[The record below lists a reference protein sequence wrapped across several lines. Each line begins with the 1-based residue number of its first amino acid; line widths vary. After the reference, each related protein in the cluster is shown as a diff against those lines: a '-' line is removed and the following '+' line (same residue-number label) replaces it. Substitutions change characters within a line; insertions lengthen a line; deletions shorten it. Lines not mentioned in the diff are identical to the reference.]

1 MYFPRLCR
9 IRIACSCALALVSF
23 LVAGCSSSGNG
34 GGSGLT
40 GNSSVTIV
48 ASSTA
53 NDHLTRFNGTLNTLT
68 LTSESGSTVSVL
80 SKPIAAEFMHLNGT
94 AEPLVTASI
103 PKGVYT
109 AAKATF
115 GPTTFTCQ
123 TLSTS
128 GGLYSSEFGN
138 TAVPDED
145 VTITLASPLTI
156 TESGTELSLDL
167 LVAKSASYPAN
178 CYSNTAGQAAFTLTP
193 TLTLSPITSTSAS
206 SFTHLHGL
214 VASVASNGK
223 SMTVKSADGND
234 YSAGTQ
240 TSSIYNSTIPTW
252 TVDLSSA
259 TSYSGVT
266 GAAQLTAGMAVELD
280 ATLQADGALQA
291 SNLAVYDTDAL
302 NTSLWVGPI
311 VFVGASEPAL
321 YLEAQEQTGALLIGG
336 DAPVAYADAS
346 FAVGA
351 DASTLS
357 GLPFS
362 PSFTSSNMVAGQYVA
377 AVFHES
383 SPGSTAL
390 STAPSSLTL
399 VPQTVNGTVT
409 GITTSGSYT
418 VYTLAL
424 ADYNLFPT
432 LAVQDGQNTKLS
444 TPTFM
449 QVYVS
454 SKTVQKTS
462 ASITLSSLVRVNG
475 LVFNDNGALRMVC
488 EQINDGVSE

>member
-178 CYSNTAGQAAFTLTP
+178 CYSNTAGQAAFRLTP

-240 TSSIYNSTIPTW
+240 TSSIYNSTIP
-252 TVDLSSA
+252 
-259 TSYSGVT
+259 
-266 GAAQLTAGMAVELD
+266 
-280 ATLQADGALQA
+280 
-291 SNLAVYDTDAL
+291 
-302 NTSLWVGPI
+302 
-311 VFVGASEPAL
+311 
-321 YLEAQEQTGALLIGG
+321 
-336 DAPVAYADAS
+336 
-346 FAVGA
+346 
-351 DASTLS
+351 
-357 GLPFS
+357 
-362 PSFTSSNMVAGQYVA
+362 
-377 AVFHES
+377 
-383 SPGSTAL
+383 PGRW
-390 STAPSSLTL
+390 
-399 VPQTVNGTVT
+399 
-409 GITTSGSYT
+409 I
-418 VYTLAL
+418 
-424 ADYNLFPT
+424 
-432 LAVQDGQNTKLS
+432 
-444 TPTFM
+444 
-449 QVYVS
+449 
-454 SKTVQKTS
+454 
-462 ASITLSSLVRVNG
+462 
-475 LVFNDNGALRMVC
+475 
-488 EQINDGVSE
+488 